1 LFLFLSIVHELWN
14 QTQQKLAVASV
25 ALHIITVTYIMAKQ
39 TAPYALFGL
48 LQNETPVYNMA
59 AGTCLTAQRPV
70 SGEYAVMELCSISA
84 NNKWDFVVT

>member
-1 LFLFLSIVHELWN
+1 LFLSLSIVHELWN
-14 QTQQKLAVASV
+14 QTQQKLADASV
-25 ALHIITVTYIMAKQ
+25 ALHIIIVTYIMAKQ
-39 TAPYALFGL
+39 TVQFALFGL

-59 AGTCLTAQRPV
+59 AGTCLTAQRAV